1 MTKKILSIDGGG
13 IRGIIPVLLLSE
25 IEARLRENCKTLS
38 DVFDLYAGTST
49 GGIIA
54 LGLAK
59 QKPLRLDEL
68 IEMYTGKAA
77 KRIFRKKGLLSFI
90 PDNWRILEDERYASR
105 GINSVL
111 KSLFGEAETMKEL
124 KQNVL
129 ITSYDTEKSKATIFT
144 HFNHSKDNQ
153 YMDIP
158 IWNIARA
165 TSAAPTY
172 FEPHHFSTNYHGRKI
187 EYTCVDG
194 GMIANNPAMCAYV
207 EAKKQWPDEKIILV
221 SIGTG
226 TLKQSTSFE
235 DIKNLNKICWLPKI
249 FPIFFDGMNDT
260 VDYQLGKILAENQ
273 EYFRFQ
279 IDLTEKDSDQL
290 DNTSY
295 RNMNYLENLTNNYIS
310 NSDKW
315 GNDINNLIC
324 RL

>member
-1 MTKKILSIDGGG
+1 MTKKILTIDGGG

-25 IEARLRENCKTLS
+25 IEARLNQNCKSLS

-59 QKPLRLDEL
+59 QKPLQLNEL
-68 IEMYTGKAA
+68 LEMYTGNAA
-77 KRIFRKKGLLSFI
+77 KRIFRKDFLSHFI
-90 PDNWRILEDERYASR
+90 PYEWRIFEDERYPSG

-111 KSLFGEAETMKEL
+111 KSLFGETETMKEL

-129 ITSYDTEKSKATIFT
+129 ITSYDTEKSKATFFT
-144 HFNHSKDNQ
+144 HFNHIKDSEHMN
-153 YMDIP
+153 IP

-172 FEPHHFSTNYHGRKI
+172 FEPHHFSTSYHGRKI

-207 EAKKQWPDEKIILV
+207 EARKQWPEEKIIVV

-226 TLKQSTSFE
+226 TLKQSVPFK
-235 DIKNLNKICWLPKI
+235 DIKNLCKVGWLPKV

-260 VDYQLGKILAENQ
+260 VDYQLNKILDKDH

-279 IDLTEKDSDQL
+279 IDLTEKDSELL
-290 DNTSY
+290 DNTGY
-295 RNMNYLENLTNNYIS
+295 RNMNYLENLTNGYIS
-310 NSDKW
+310 NPDKW
-315 GNDINNLIC
+315 GNEINNLVC
-324 RL
+324 ML

>member
-1 MTKKILSIDGGG
+1 MTKKILCIDGGG
-13 IRGIIPVLLLSE
+13 IRGLIPVLLLSE
-25 IEARLRENCKTLS
+25 IEARLKESCKSLS

-59 QKPLRLDEL
+59 QKHLQLDEL
-68 IEMYTGKAA
+68 LEMYTGKAA
-77 KRIFRKKGLLSFI
+77 KKIFKRKGLLSFI
-90 PDNWRILEDERYASR
+90 PAEWKIFEDERYASR

-111 KSLFGEAETMKEL
+111 KSLFGETETMKEL

-129 ITSYDTEKSKATIFT
+129 ITSYDMEKSKATFFT
-144 HFNHSKDNQ
+144 HFNHIKDSEH
-153 YMDIP
+153 MDIP

-172 FEPHHFSTNYHGRKI
+172 FEPHHFSTNYHGRSIK
-187 EYTCVDG
+187 YTCVDG

-207 EAKKQWPDEKIILV
+207 EAKKQWPDEKIIVV

-226 TLKQSTSFE
+226 TLKQSTPFE
-235 DIKNLNKICWLPKI
+235 DVKDLNKISWLPKI

-260 VDYQLGKILAENQ
+260 VDYQLGKILTKNQ

-279 IDLTEKDSDQL
+279 IDLTEKDSEQL
-290 DNTSY
+290 DNTSH

-315 GNDINNLIC
+315 EDKINNLVC

>member
-25 IEARLRENCKTLS
+25 IEARLNQNCKTLS

-59 QKPLRLDEL
+59 QKPLEL
-68 IEMYTGKAA
+68 SELLEMYTGEPAR
-77 KRIFRKKGLLSFI
+77 RIFKKDFLSYFI
-90 PDNWRILEDERYASR
+90 PDNWRVLEDERYASK

-111 KSLFGEAETMKEL
+111 KSFFGEAETMGEL

-144 HFNHSKDNQ
+144 HFNHVKDCE

-158 IWNIARA
+158 VWSIARA

-194 GMIANNPAMCAYV
+194 GMIANNPTMCAYV
-207 EAKKQWPDEKIILV
+207 EAKKQWPDEKIIVV

-226 TLKQSTSFE
+226 TLKQSTPFE
-235 DIKNLNKICWLPKI
+235 DVKNLSKIGWLPKI

-260 VDYQLGKILAENQ
+260 VDYQLEKILTENQ

-279 IDLTEKDSDQL
+279 IELTEKDSDQL
-290 DNTSY
+290 DNTSH

-315 GNDINNLIC
+315 EDKINSLIC